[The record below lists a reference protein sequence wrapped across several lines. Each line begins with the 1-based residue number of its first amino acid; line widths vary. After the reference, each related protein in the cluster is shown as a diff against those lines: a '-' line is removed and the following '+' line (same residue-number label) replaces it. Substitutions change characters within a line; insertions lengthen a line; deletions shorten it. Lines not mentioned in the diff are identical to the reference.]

1 MSGLRDSAVDRL
13 RQMARLPEF
22 TTDRYEVIDEIGR
35 GGMGTV
41 YSARDRELGREV
53 AIKIP
58 NGLTASGLEQRLQ
71 QEARVLA
78 RLEHPGIVPIHD
90 AGRLADGRLF
100 YVMKRV
106 RGHTLREHLPSIP
119 DLAERLRIFERVCEP
134 VAFAHDAG
142 VIHRDLK
149 PDNVMVGPFGE
160 VMVMDW
166 GVAKQVDAAAT
177 DAASGAAPRS
187 GSATE
192 AGTVIGT
199 PGFMPPEQA
208 RGEGG
213 SVDVRADVFSLG
225 AMLHLL
231 LTGTEPA
238 PDGDPAARVR
248 ERRDIARP
256 LRAICARALDP
267 EPSGRYAS
275 VTALADDV
283 GRFRSGQAVSA
294 HPESPFEHIAR
305 LARTYQVAI
314 LLVLGYIIMRV
325 AVALFA
331 GW

>member
-1 MSGLRDSAVDRL
+1 MSGLRDSAVGRL
-13 RQMARLPEF
+13 RQMARLPDF
-22 TTDRYEVIDEIGR
+22 TTDRYELIDELGR

-41 YSARDRELGREV
+41 YSALDRELGREV

-58 NGLTASGLEQRLQ
+58 NGLAASGLERRLQ

-106 RGHTLREHLPSIP
+106 RGRTLREQLSSIP
-119 DLAERLRIFERVCEP
+119 DLTERLRIFERICEP

-149 PDNVMVGPFGE
+149 PDNVMIGPFGE

-166 GVAKQVDAAAT
+166 GVAKQLDAGAT
-177 DAASGAAPRS
+177 DAAAEAAPRH
-187 GSATE
+187 GPVTE

-208 RGEGG
+208 RGEGEA
-213 SVDVRADVFSLG
+213 VDLRADVFSLG

-238 PDGDPAARVR
+238 PDGDPPASMR
-248 ERRDIARP
+248 ERRDIPKP

-267 EPSGRYAS
+267 EPSGRYPS
-275 VTALADDV
+275 VTAMADDIA
-283 GRFRSGQAVSA
+283 RFRSGQAVSA
-294 HPESPFEHIAR
+294 HRESPFERIAR
-305 LARTYQVAI
+305 LARSYQVAI